1 MRWKDLRESKKESI
15 INEKEAAVKKNEEVK
30 TVVWVFWI
38 LLAIIGVS
46 MLFAGIQ
53 GSIQGNNIATCVMLI
68 VVGII
73 LLFIGLVMVLG
84 RANIITNDIEMPNS
98 SKNEEKK

>member
-1 MRWKDLRESKKESI
+1 M
-15 INEKEAAVKKNEEVK
+15 AKKNEEVK

-53 GSIQGNNIATCVMLI
+53 GSIQGNNIAICVMLI

-84 RANIITNDIEMPNS
+84 RANIITNDIEMPKS

>member
-1 MRWKDLRESKKESI
+1 M
-15 INEKEAAVKKNEEVK
+15 AKKNEEVK

-53 GSIQGNNIATCVMLI
+53 GSIQGNNNTTCVMLI

-84 RANIITNDIEMPNS
+84 RANIITNDIEMPKS

>member
-1 MRWKDLRESKKESI
+1 MQRSI
-15 INEKEAAVKKNEEVK
+15 TENIDFYKIIQYNVERINEGGTNMAKKNEEVK

-53 GSIQGNNIATCVMLI
+53 GS
-68 VVGII
+68 
-73 LLFIGLVMVLG
+73 
-84 RANIITNDIEMPNS
+84 
-98 SKNEEKK
+98 

>member
-1 MRWKDLRESKKESI
+1 MAKKQ
-15 INEKEAAVKKNEEVK
+15 EEIK
-30 TVVWVFWI
+30 TSVWVFWI

-53 GSIQGNNIATCVMLI
+53 SGVFGGNIVTAIMLI

-73 LLFIGLVMVLG
+73 LLFVGLVMVIG
-84 RANIITNDIEMPNS
+84 KANIVANDIEMPNA
-98 SKNEEKK
+98 KKKEEKKEEK

>member
-1 MRWKDLRESKKESI
+1 M
-15 INEKEAAVKKNEEVK
+15 AKKNEEVK

-73 LLFIGLVMVLG
+73 LFIGLVMEIG
-84 RANIITNDIEMPNS
+84 RENIITNDIEKPKS

>member
-1 MRWKDLRESKKESI
+1 M
-15 INEKEAAVKKNEEVK
+15 AKKNEEVK

-53 GSIQGNNIATCVMLI
+53 GSIQGNNITTCVMLI

-84 RANIITNDIEMPNS
+84 RANIITNDIEMPKS
-98 SKNEEKK
+98 TKKEEKK

>member
-1 MRWKDLRESKKESI
+1 M
-15 INEKEAAVKKNEEVK
+15 AKKNEEVK
-30 TVVWVFWI
+30 TIVWVFWI

-53 GSIQGNNIATCVMLI
+53 GSIQGTNITTCVMLI
-68 VVGII
+68 VIGII

-84 RANIITNDIEMPNS
+84 KANIITNDIEMPKS
-98 SKNEEKK
+98 SKKEEKK

>member
-1 MRWKDLRESKKESI
+1 M
-15 INEKEAAVKKNEEVK
+15 AKKNEEVK
-30 TVVWVFWI
+30 TIVWVFWI
-38 LLAIIGVS
+38 MLAIIGVS
-46 MLFAGIQ
+46 LLFAGIQ
-53 GSIQGNNIATCVMLI
+53 NSVQGNNITTSVMLI

>member
-1 MRWKDLRESKKESI
+1 M
-15 INEKEAAVKKNEEVK
+15 AKKNEEVK

-53 GSIQGNNIATCVMLI
+53 GSIQGYNIATCVILI

-84 RANIITNDIEMPNS
+84 RANIITNDIEMPKS

>member
-1 MRWKDLRESKKESI
+1 M
-15 INEKEAAVKKNEEVK
+15 AKKNEEVK

-53 GSIQGNNIATCVMLI
+53 GSIQGNNITICVMLI

-84 RANIITNDIEMPNS
+84 RANIITNDIEMPKS

>member
-1 MRWKDLRESKKESI
+1 M
-15 INEKEAAVKKNEEVK
+15 AKKNEEVK

-53 GSIQGNNIATCVMLI
+53 GSIQGNNIAKCVMLI

-84 RANIITNDIEMPNS
+84 RANIITNDIEMPKS